1 MMTHTILISTLHL
14 FLWSWHSFLRI
25 PLFVLK
31 FHTAL
36 LDLSSENI
44 QLKYLQDV
52 ACTGLVKRY
61 QRYIYRL
68 NKWYFLNKIPKD
80 KIQTWKASIDMSM
93 QVTRFTFYV
102 NNTMSNVEFLL
113 VTLLISHRI
122 SSQAL
127 ISLARI
133 HL

>member
-1 MMTHTILISTLHL
+1 MLH
-14 FLWSWHSFLRI
+14 
-25 PLFVLK
+25 
-31 FHTAL
+31 AQG
-36 LDLSSENI
+36 LSKDIN
-44 QLKYLQDV
+44 D
-52 ACTGLVKRY
+52 
-61 QRYIYRL
+61 RL